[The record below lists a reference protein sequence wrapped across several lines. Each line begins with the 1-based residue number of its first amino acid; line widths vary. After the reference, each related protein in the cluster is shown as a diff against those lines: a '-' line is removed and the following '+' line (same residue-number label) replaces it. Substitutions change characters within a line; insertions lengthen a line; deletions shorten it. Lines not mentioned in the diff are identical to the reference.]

1 MLGGAVLQGGG
12 EGVPRSV
19 PDLPNVRRIPGGG
32 SPLGKIADFFL
43 DESWLNDLRRWHGI
57 CSGKGG

>member
-19 PDLPNVRRIPGGG
+19 PDFPNVRRIPGGG
-32 SPLGKIADFFL
+32 SPLGEIVGFFL
-43 DESWLNDLRRWHGI
+43 DES
-57 CSGKGG
+57 